1 MTRALKLAIKRKIE
15 RMPGGENST
24 GETDEKDRVTYFKL
38 KNLSWVQSSVM
49 MAVEKIDERQLMS
62 LTFILNKM

>member
-15 RMPGGENST
+15 IMPGGENNT
-24 GETDEKDRVTYFKL
+24 GETDEKDRATYFKL